1 VADNGQGMDEAV
13 RENIFV
19 PFYTTKREGTGV
31 GLSVVQQIMRSHQ
44 GSVEVASAPG
54 EGTEIRLVF

>member
-1 VADNGQGMDEAV
+1 MDEAV